1 MFQCGE
7 ERVCYDAGH
16 IEAHDSGLGDSNR
29 RNTGECKYSSNDDDG
44 DGYDYDHHDD
54 DDHGYDDDDDD
65 GYDHDDDDDGYD
77 HDDDDGYD
85 RDDDYHAHTVY
96 VSYLLYMHFLY
107 TYDVM
112 IRMMSCRKLFYA
124 IPGSIK

>member
-1 MFQCGE
+1 MIYIYQLGLPRDRHQSCVFQCGE

-29 RNTGECKYSSNDDDG
+29 RNTGECKYSSNDG
-44 DGYDYDHHDD
+44 DD
-54 DDHGYDDDDDD
+54 DDADDADDDDDD
-65 GYDHDDDDDGYD
+65 DDDVN
-77 HDDDDGYD
+77 GYD
-85 RDDDYHAHTVY
+85 RDDDHHAHTVY

>member
-1 MFQCGE
+1 MIYIYQLGLPRDRHQSCVFQCGE

-29 RNTGECKYSSNDDDG
+29 RNTGECKYSSNDG
-44 DGYDYDHHDD
+44 DD
-54 DDHGYDDDDDD
+54 DDADDDDDD
-65 GYDHDDDDDGYD
+65 DDVN
-77 HDDDDGYD
+77 GYD
-85 RDDDYHAHTVY
+85 RDDDHHAHTVY